1 VDGVDRSG
9 SEGDLGDEWG
19 DDVGRDPLRGWI
31 SPDDRL
37 WRHPSETGAAGG
49 GSTAVPTGSPPG
61 GRSRSGSWVVGC
73 TTLGIVVALVT
84 AGVVMATAGTGD
96 QDGSGSTPGGP
107 FLAAAPTTEPGPTAP
122 AAGKATIASMVSSI
136 RPSTVVISTERSSG
150 SSLTTGVVVESGGI
164 IVTTSGAVNGAKA
177 ITVIE
182 PGGSRQ
188 PAEMVG
194 VDQQSGIAVLRIGDD
209 LPAATFDGDDPST
222 GAGAIAMALEPGR
235 GAGAIPSPLV
245 YAGTVVSAGRALN
258 ADPVTTT
265 FAATAVDTPL
275 SRDDLG
281 CPLLDRA
288 GHVSG
293 LLDQTVVDGAS
304 TVSVFLPAELVLGV
318 AQQLV
323 ASGVVVHGWLGV
335 HTSDA
340 RSTATTAA
348 NTPATSVTTGAVT
361 PATPVTTGA
370 VAPSVTGDGALLDSI
385 DVGSPASVGQLAA
398 GDVITAIGGSP
409 VQSSAELQTRLY
421 PDRPGTT
428 LQVDFTRAGVQMTTV
443 VVLAGPGPDAQGS
456 RPSP

>member
-1 VDGVDRSG
+1 M
-9 SEGDLGDEWG
+9 
-19 DDVGRDPLRGWI
+19 RGWI
-31 SPDDRL
+31 PPDDRL
-37 WRHPSETGAAGG
+37 WRHPSETGTAASR
-49 GSTAVPTGSPPG
+49 STAVPAGS
-61 GRSRSGSWVVGC
+61 GRPASRTRSGSWVVGC
-73 TTLGIVVALVT
+73 TTLGIVAALVT

-96 QDGSGSTPGGP
+96 QDGSDSTPGRP
-107 FLAAAPTTEPGPTAP
+107 FLAAAPTTEPGTGQ
-122 AAGKATIASMVSSI
+122 AAGKASIASMVSSI
-136 RPSTVVISTERSSG
+136 RPSTVVISAERSSG
-150 SSLTTGVVVESGGI
+150 NSLTTGVVVESGGI
-164 IVTTSGAVNGAKA
+164 IVTTWGAVSAAKA

-188 PAEMVG
+188 AAEMVG
-194 VDQQSGIAVLRIGDD
+194 VDQPSGIAVLRIGDD
-209 LPAATFDGDDPST
+209 LPAATFDGNDPST

-235 GAGAIPSPLV
+235 GTGAVPSPLV

-258 ADPVTTT
+258 ADSVTTT

-340 RSTATTAA
+340 HPTATTAA
-348 NTPATSVTTGAVT
+348 NTPATSVTTGAVA
-361 PATPVTTGA
+361 PSATTG
-370 VAPSVTGDGALLDSI
+370 GGALLDSI
-385 DVGSPASVGQLAA
+385 DADSPASVGQLAA
-398 GDVITAIGGSP
+398 GDVITAIGGSR
-409 VQSSAELQTRLY
+409 VRSSAELQTRLY

-428 LQVDFTRAGVQMTTV
+428 LQVDFTRAGVPMTTV
-443 VVLAGPGPDAQGS
+443 VVLAGPGPGAQGS
-456 RPSP
+456 RSSP

>member
-1 VDGVDRSG
+1 MDGEDRSG
-9 SEGDLGDEWG
+9 SEGDLGDDWG
-19 DDVGRDPLRGWI
+19 DDADRDPMRGWI

-37 WRHPSETGAAGG
+37 WRHPSESVTGAT
-49 GSTAVPTGSPPG
+49 GSPAVPTGS
-61 GRSRSGSWVVGC
+61 GRPAGRARSGSWIVGC
-73 TTLGIVVALVT
+73 TAAGLVVALVT

-96 QDGSGSTPGGP
+96 QDVSGSTPGGP
-107 FLAAAPTTEPGPTAP
+107 FLVAAPTTEPGAGAGQPI
-122 AAGKATIASMVSSI
+122 GKASVASMVSSV

-150 SSLTTGVVVESGGI
+150 TSLTTGVVVQSGGM
-164 IVTTSGAVNGAKA
+164 IVTTSGGVTGARA

-188 PAEMVG
+188 AAELVG
-194 VDQQSGIAVLRIGDD
+194 IDQPSGIAVLRIGDD

-222 GAGAIAMALEPGR
+222 GAGAVAMALEPGR
-235 GAGAIPSPLV
+235 GAGAFPSPLV
-245 YAGTVVSAGRALN
+245 YAGTVVSVGRALN

-288 GHVSG
+288 GHVWG
-293 LLDQTVVDGAS
+293 LLEQTVVDGTS

-323 ASGVVVHGWLGV
+323 ASGTVVHGWLGV

-340 RSTATTAA
+340 RPTATTTA
-348 NTPATSVTTGAVT
+348 NTLAA
-361 PATPVTTGA
+361 PVTAGA
-370 VAPSVTGDGALLDSI
+370 VAPSVPDAGARLDSI
-385 DVGSPASVGQLAA
+385 DTDSPAAFGDLAA
-398 GDVITAIGGSP
+398 GDVITAIGGSR
-409 VQSSAELQTRLY
+409 VRSSAELETRLY

-428 LQVDFTRAGVQMTTV
+428 LQVAFTRAGVPMTTV
-443 VVLAGPGPDAQGS
+443 VVLADPDPDAPGGQ
-456 RPSP
+456 PSP